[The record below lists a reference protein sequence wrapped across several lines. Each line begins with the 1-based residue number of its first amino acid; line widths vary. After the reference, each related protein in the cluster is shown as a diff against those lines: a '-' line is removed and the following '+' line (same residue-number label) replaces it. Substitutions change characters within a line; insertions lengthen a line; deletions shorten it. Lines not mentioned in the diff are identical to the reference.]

1 VRQTAA
7 ARFCR
12 ALLPFC
18 LLLSLAPHATAQR
31 AQPTPAPTPPQQDDE
46 VESVSTTLVTVP
58 VRVSDRAGRF
68 LTDLRREQF
77 HVYED
82 GVEQEISFFETA
94 DHPFAVAL
102 LLDMSDS
109 ARLKR
114 VEIQAAARAFV
125 DQLRTGDRVLLA
137 AFDKNVSVLADATS
151 DRGVLYEAISR
162 ARSGGGTS
170 FYDAI
175 GEVVGS
181 RLSRVAGR
189 KAVVILTDGVDTSSR
204 ANEAAA
210 LLEAESANALVYAV
224 QYDTI
229 DDASTAQL
237 DPLSRGQAVVDLI
250 TPKGERLS
258 AAYKRA
264 GLFMRLLADRTGGRF
279 YRADTPKSLAESFAR
294 VAAELRQQY
303 SLGYYPKNRAGEGRR
318 RKLKVTVD
326 AAGARVHARAAY
338 VYQPRRMSR
347 RDAYLAAAATLDD

>member
-1 VRQTAA
+1 MRQTAFV
-7 ARFCR
+7 RICR
-12 ALLPFC
+12 ALPFC
-18 LLLSLAPHATAQR
+18 LLFLFATRTPAQR
-31 AQPTPAPTPPQQDDE
+31 AQPTPPTAQDEE

-58 VRVSDRAGRF
+58 VRASDRAGRF
-68 LTDLRREQF
+68 LTDLKREQF

-82 GVEQEISFFETA
+82 GVEQEITFFETA
-94 DHPFAVAL
+94 DHPFTVAL

-114 VEIQAAARAFV
+114 AEIQAAARAFV
-125 DQLRTGDRVLLA
+125 DQLRPGDRVLLA
-137 AFDKNVSVLADATS
+137 AFDKNVSVLADATG
-151 DRGVLYEAISR
+151 DRVVLYEAIKR

-181 RLSRVAGR
+181 RLARVAGR

-237 DPLSRGQAVVDLI
+237 DAINTGQTVVDLI

-264 GLFMRLLADRTGGRF
+264 RLFMRLLTDRTGGRF
-279 YRADTPKSLAESFAR
+279 YQADTAKSLSESFAR
-294 VAAELRQQY
+294 IAAELRQQY
-303 SLGYYPKNRAGEGRR
+303 SLGYYPKNRAGEGKR

-326 AAGARVHARAAY
+326 APDARVRAREAY
-338 VYQPRRMSR
+338 VYKPRRVSLR
-347 RDAYLAAAATLDD
+347 GDRLAARATLDD